1 MKIQLIQPS
10 YVGKHNLQIKQNS
23 GKNQNTTTNIN
34 NKEYK
39 AIAYQDYNISFGTRT
54 PENFYAQTFNRENMP
69 NTMKEYLN
77 YDYETRQHIPPEQ
90 MMQEVFQYI
99 DIAENFNEVKDIYPK
114 EPLFKNLHENN
125 QKNRS
130 SILWEIKTAKELSDE
145 PLLKDGSDNFGMYL
159 LKKIYLEGK
168 TIKEINKDFYDKDMN
183 KAYSGIIAKP
193 IDKEITSAYGIKY
206 PKSAFWNSFIATR
219 EEYKKFFVTLPKNT
233 VKPGVNINN
242 IKNENINQNKEIETS
257 KSEQYKPKTRK
268 YKIKN
273 YHKKQITNDIKD
285 ANGDKLEIEKKIRR
299 RFAKDDPE
307 ASFIVK
313 YLSPIM
319 AIAADRV
326 HLSEEMRAFCDD
338 EREHGKTSED
348 KYMFK
353 RFWKQ
358 NPHIL
363 DYYAQTITDTIDL
376 FEEVYGE
383 GGMIPINKD
392 LEIIKQETENK
403 KVIDKVS
410 PEFIELLNY
419 TQTILPERENK
430 YAIHDKLQQD
440 WEEHFENRYG
450 KVLNEVE
457 EINQTKEVPEEVIT
471 DYDEFFNQMDEKFY
485 KEAIKEKS
493 KIYPSL
499 YANKYIK
506 YMSNNKNIDK
516 DYKQAY
522 SLYVQEPDIEYTPLP
537 KEKFM
542 PKYYQIETKF
552 ISDSKEGMEDSI
564 RTKLSMLELISNHNL
579 GMYKMYFLDSFEISD
594 YAKECNPSII
604 DTIVENKKELNE
616 IYSKFKKEL
625 KPNEVIA
632 VTKELHK
639 QLQNYDANISFNHN
653 GYYDCCEPSLCQIL
667 KMMKDACKNPVRN
680 KLIEKLLTNCAKNFS
695 YSRAILNPNL
705 AEEEKR
711 AIFENIMY
719 KPILDLLDNKRKDA
733 TLILLIGEENLQRYI
748 QNINDENI
756 KIALISQIQN
766 ITNNT
771 EFLFKFKHS
780 DYLKDYAENPDLCK
794 QKYSNFDLK

>member
-1 MKIQLIQPS
+1 MKIQFITPI
-10 YVGKHNLQIKQNS
+10 YVGKNNLQIKQNS

-39 AIAYQDYNISFGTRT
+39 AIAYKDYNISFGART

-69 NTMKEYLN
+69 HTMKEYLN

-99 DIAENFNEVKDIYPK
+99 DIAENFNEVKDIYPN

-257 KSEQYKPKTRK
+257 KSEQYKPNTRK

-299 RFAKDDPE
+299 RFAKNDPE

-326 HLSEEMRAFCDD
+326 HLSEEMRAFCED

-392 LEIIKQETENK
+392 LEIIKPETENK

-430 YAIHDKLQQD
+430 YAIHNKLQQD

-450 KVLNEVE
+450 KVINEVE
-457 EINQTKEVPEEVIT
+457 EINQTKEVPEKVIT

-542 PKYYQIETKF
+542 PKYYEIETDF
-552 ISDSKEGMEDSI
+552 ITKSKQSTEDSI
-564 RTKLSMLELISNHNL
+564 RAKLAIMELLSKHGFSN
-579 GMYKMYFLDSFEISD
+579 YKMYFLNSFEIYDFAQESD
-594 YAKECNPSII
+594 TSII
-604 DTIVENKKELNE
+604 DTITTNKKELND
-616 IYSKFKKEL
+616 IYTNLQIKL
-625 KPNEVIA
+625 KPNEVKTIS
-632 VTKELHK
+632 KELLK
-639 QLQNYDANISFNHN
+639 QLKEYDSNITVNNN
-653 GYYDCCEPSLCQIL
+653 GYSDCCEPNLYQIL
-667 KMMKDACKNPVRN
+667 KMMKEACKLCINQY
-680 KLIEKLLTNCAKNFS
+680 LIYLTITEKML
-695 YSRAILNPNL
+695 
-705 AEEEKR
+705 
-711 AIFENIMY
+711 
-719 KPILDLLDNKRKDA
+719 
-733 TLILLIGEENLQRYI
+733 
-748 QNINDENI
+748 
-756 KIALISQIQN
+756 
-766 ITNNT
+766 
-771 EFLFKFKHS
+771 H
-780 DYLKDYAENPDLCK
+780 
-794 QKYSNFDLK
+794 

>member
-1 MKIQLIQPS
+1 MKIQFITPI
-10 YVGKHNLQIKQNS
+10 YVGKNNLQIKQNS

-39 AIAYQDYNISFGTRT
+39 AIAYKDYNISFGART

-69 NTMKEYLN
+69 HTMKEYLN

-99 DIAENFNEVKDIYPK
+99 DIAENFNEVKDIYPN

-299 RFAKDDPE
+299 RFAKNDPE

-326 HLSEEMRAFCDD
+326 HLSEEMRAFCED

-383 GGMIPINKD
+383 GGLIPINKD
-392 LEIIKQETENK
+392 LEIIKPETENK

-410 PEFIELLNY
+410 HEFIELLNY

-430 YAIHDKLQQD
+430 YAIHNKLQQD

-450 KVLNEVE
+450 KVINEVE
-457 EINQTKEVPEEVIT
+457 EINQTKEVPEKVIT

-542 PKYYQIETKF
+542 PKYYEIETDF
-552 ISDSKEGMEDSI
+552 ITKSKQSIEDSI
-564 RTKLSMLELISNHNL
+564 RAKLAIMELLSKHGFSN
-579 GMYKMYFLDSFEISD
+579 YKMYFLNSFEIYDFAQESD
-594 YAKECNPSII
+594 TSII
-604 DTIVENKKELNE
+604 DTITTNKKELND
-616 IYSKFKKEL
+616 IYTNLQIKL
-625 KPNEVIA
+625 KPNEVKTIS
-632 VTKELHK
+632 KELLK
-639 QLQNYDANISFNHN
+639 QLKEYDSNITFNNN
-653 GYYDCCEPSLCQIL
+653 GYSDCCEPNLYQIL
-667 KMMKDACKNPVRN
+667 KMMKEACKNPIRC
-680 KLIEKLLTNCAKNFS
+680 KLIEKLLVNFVNNYPYAK
-695 YSRAILNPNL
+695 AILNQNL
-705 AEEEKR
+705 NKDEKR

-719 KPILDLLDNKRKDA
+719 QPILDLLDNNRKDA
-733 TLILLIGEENLQRYI
+733 TLILLIGEENLQKYI
-748 QNINDENI
+748 VNTDKNI
-756 KIALISQIQN
+756 KMALISQIQN
-766 ITNNT
+766 ITDST
-771 EFLFKFKHS
+771 SFLFKFKHS
-780 DYLKDYAENPDLCK
+780 DYLKDYEENPKACEK
-794 QKYSNFDLK
+794 KYNNFELK